1 MFSEIFIIAIVCI
14 FSRFVSSYYFD
25 LDLKDIML
33 ILITIMCTIV
43 CFLKNYVIY
52 SYLGIIA
59 LSLQI
64 IINNFFYLN
73 KIELLFFFIFL
84 IVLILIFA
92 IVLK

>member
-14 FSRFVSSYYFD
+14 FSRFVSAYYFD
-25 LDLKDIML
+25 LDLKDIMF

-64 IINNFFYLN
+64 IINNFFYLD
-73 KIELLFFFIFL
+73 KTELLFFLIFL
-84 IVLILIFA
+84 SVLILIFA
-92 IVLK
+92 IVFK